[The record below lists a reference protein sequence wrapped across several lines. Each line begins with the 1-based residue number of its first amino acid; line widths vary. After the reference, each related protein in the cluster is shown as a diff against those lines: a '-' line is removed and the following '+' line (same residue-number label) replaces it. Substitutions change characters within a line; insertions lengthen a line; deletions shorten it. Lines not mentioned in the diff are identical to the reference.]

1 MSTNHIEFIGY
12 EIIDFTL
19 FCKYFSF
26 LLDQKEVSAEKLA
39 EFEIYPKDT
48 VYFYNDWKG
57 IEHCFS
63 IFELNSSYGDE
74 IEKVGSEK
82 DVNSYLQESPEE
94 ILTRETTKREKAKN
108 AIEEFKTWCL
118 KYITVENFNLIF
130 KLGMYEYN
138 NHDC

>member
-1 MSTNHIEFIGY
+1 MYYNEFFVFAMQILWRHL
-12 EIIDFTL
+12 I
-19 FCKYFSF
+19 
-26 LLDQKEVSAEKLA
+26 
-39 EFEIYPKDT
+39 
-48 VYFYNDWKG
+48 
-57 IEHCFS
+57 FS

-82 DVNSYLQESPEE
+82 DVNSYLQESPEK

-130 KLGMYEYN
+130 K
-138 NHDC
+138 C